1 MGNDL
6 ITKISINRREFL
18 QGLIASG
25 LVFPNLPL
33 YQTEQESFNVVILM
47 SDEHNPKYSSVY
59 GHPFIQTPNME
70 RIARE
75 GVVFENAY
83 CPSPLCMPSRS
94 SFMSGLYNH
103 ETQCYSNCTLFL
115 DEFPNYGQVLSQ
127 QGVYTAYFG
136 KADVYRR
143 IEELGFNET
152 VLGKNRGMPGDIC
165 IERKPL
171 YIRKGSSTRSKEWGL
186 RWNAWQNDFR
196 VVDKAI
202 AWLKYKASKMQ
213 KTFVTCINIEAPH
226 FPHYARQEFWNMYDE
241 SKGDLPRYGPE
252 QPSAQHP
259 YAVDLR
265 RHFETDSFQVDNIKG
280 LRRGYY
286 ACVSYVDSVIGQILD
301 TLEETG
307 LKERTVFIYTS
318 DHGEMLG
325 KFGMWWKCSM
335 FEDSARVPVLAC
347 GPGFGKGLRI
357 SAPITLLDVQSSLFH
372 ATKCEQPEN
381 RKGSPLQELKV
392 SDKERFAFA
401 EYHGHGT
408 RGSSF
413 MVRKGVWKFV
423 WNSDAPHQLFNLDE
437 DPEELN
443 NLMKNSFSNSPE
455 IARELYDYLYSIC
468 DPVAETQNAE
478 AKIQKQLEK
487 ARKMGYIS

>member
-6 ITKISINRREFL
+6 SSNVSLTRREFL
-18 QGLIASG
+18 QGIITSG
-25 LVFPNLPL
+25 LLLPNLPF
-33 YQTEQESFNVVILM
+33 YQTEQEAYNVVLLM

-70 RIARE
+70 RIAHE

-94 SFMSGLYNH
+94 SVMSGLYNH

-115 DEFPNYGQVLSQ
+115 DEFPDYGQVLSQ
-127 QGVYTAYFG
+127 QGVYTVYFG
-136 KADVYRR
+136 KADVYRKV
-143 IEELGFNET
+143 EDLGFNEV
-152 VLGKNRGMPGDIC
+152 VLGINRGTPGDIC

-171 YIRKGSSTRSKEWGL
+171 YIRKDSSTRSKEWGL
-186 RWNAWQNDFR
+186 RENAWQHDIQ

-202 AWLKYKASKMQ
+202 AWLKDKAPQ
-213 KTFVTCINIEAPH
+213 LQHTFVACINIEAPH
-226 FPHYARQEFWNMYDE
+226 FPHYARHEFWDMYGDN
-241 SKGDLPRYGPE
+241 KGDLPRYGSE

-265 RHFETDSFQVDNIKG
+265 RHFETDSFPIDDIKG

-301 TLEETG
+301 ALEETG

-357 SAPITLLDVQSSLFH
+357 SAPITLLDAQSALFH
-372 ATKCEQPEN
+372 ATK
-381 RKGSPLQELKV
+381 RKRPGNWNGSPLQELTGR
-392 SDKERFAFA
+392 DKERFAFS
-401 EYHGHGT
+401 EYHGHGA

-413 MVRKGVWKFV
+413 MVRKGGWKWV

-437 DPEELN
+437 DPEELHD
-443 NLMKNSFSNSPE
+443 LMKDDFSNSPG
-455 IARELYDYLYSIC
+455 IVRELRDYLYSIC
-468 DPVAETQNAE
+468 DPIVETQKAE
-478 AKIQKQLEK
+478 AKIQKQLKE